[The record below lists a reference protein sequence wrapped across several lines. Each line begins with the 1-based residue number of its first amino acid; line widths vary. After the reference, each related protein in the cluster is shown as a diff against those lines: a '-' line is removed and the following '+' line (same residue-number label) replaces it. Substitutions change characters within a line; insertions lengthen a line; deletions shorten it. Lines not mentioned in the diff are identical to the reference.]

1 MARIKRGIYGP
12 SQSSP
17 STALSSKSAM
27 GSLAESAVLRANA
40 CTSWMSGSPES
51 IGNEDLVLLPGIYLI
66 PGASEFRFGSLD
78 LV

>member
-27 GSLAESAVLRANA
+27 GSLAESAVLQANA

-51 IGNEDLVLLPGIYLI
+51 IGNEDRSTDARLHREVPH
-66 PGASEFRFGSLD
+66 D
-78 LV
+78 